1 MVTLQDINQFAVSH
15 KIDSNT
21 DVFSILSMMQLE
33 ARKVEVITPAVLSSS
48 ETKVEFSVQDVLDL
62 FNS

>member
-21 DVFSILSMMQLE
+21 DIFSLLSLMQLE
-33 ARKVEVITPAVLSSS
+33 ARKA
-48 ETKVEFSVQDVLDL
+48 ETVNPSPTALKVEYTTQDLLDL
-62 FNS
+62 FST